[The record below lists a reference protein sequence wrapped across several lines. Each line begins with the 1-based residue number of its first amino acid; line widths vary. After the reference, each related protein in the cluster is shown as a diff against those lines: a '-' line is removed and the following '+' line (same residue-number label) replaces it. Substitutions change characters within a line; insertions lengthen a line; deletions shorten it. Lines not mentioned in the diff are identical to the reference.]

1 MTGNLIILFILG
13 VVEQRRCTEDV
24 DQHNSSSDEDDFGDL
39 DSVFS
44 GEGGGAAASN
54 NAAGGPSSLSR
65 RSRQQSAADK
75 RRRGNLPKESVRLLK
90 KWLFDH
96 RYNAYPSDNEKAI
109 LAKEAGLT
117 VLQVYIFINS
127 NLKLKFINKFEFI

>member
-75 RRRGNLPKESVRLLK
+75 R
-90 KWLFDH
+90 
-96 RYNAYPSDNEKAI
+96 AI

-117 VLQVYIFINS
+117 VLQVFLS
-127 NLKLKFINKFEFI
+127 LKLKLKIKVN